1 MRKDILNAIK
11 DLKGVKKMIN
21 KSELARRF
29 GCSINTVNKYLE
41 IQNTDEK
48 VKRKYS
54 SKLDEYKGIIIEKVD
69 DFSANGRAI
78 YNFIKEK
85 GYTGSYGIVSKFIK
99 EHKNE
104 EQQKATMRFETTPA
118 FQAQV
123 DWKENF
129 KIINKE
135 GKEFEI
141 NVFLMILGYSRYKY
155 IELTLDKTQD
165 TLFECIM
172 HACYEFGGVPHEV
185 LFDNMST
192 VVDRLSST
200 YRTVVINK
208 KFAQF
213 AKDVGFAV
221 NTCKPYRPQ
230 TKGKVECVAKLIDRL
245 KVYNKE
251 FTTIEE
257 LDEIVNKLKKEV
269 NNEDINFVEKPID
282 RLKEEQKYLYP
293 MPPIDCISQYF
304 RQNKG
309 YKVSKESM
317 ITYKKHKY
325 SVPIKYIGEY
335 LTVNENEDTLDIYYT
350 TDLIASH
357 KISRKIFKL

>member
-29 GCSINTVNKYLE
+29 GCSINTVNRYLE

-69 DFSANGRAI
+69 DFSANGKSI

-99 EHKNE
+99 EHKKE

-165 TLFECIM
+165 TLRFIVTRHKAQSKENGLAARSVEMIKED
-172 HACYEFGGVPHEV
+172 AGKILKAV
-185 LFDNMST
+185 LQI
-192 VVDRLSST
+192 
-200 YRTVVINK
+200 YK
-208 KFAQF
+208 KE
-213 AKDVGFAV
+213 
-221 NTCKPYRPQ
+221 
-230 TKGKVECVAKLIDRL
+230 KVEVKKRQNCFLVAVKNATKCESLSENVPERNRA
-245 KVYNKE
+245 V
-251 FTTIEE
+251 F
-257 LDEIVNKLKKEV
+257 KKDSGIQLY
-269 NNEDINFVEKPID
+269 NNEVVPLLRTILTDAVCILRGCRDCPMRNESRNCCLTIL
-282 RLKEEQKYLYP
+282 RGLEQ
-293 MPPIDCISQYF
+293 
-304 RQNKG
+304 
-309 YKVSKESM
+309 
-317 ITYKKHKY
+317 
-325 SVPIKYIGEY
+325 
-335 LTVNENEDTLDIYYT
+335 EDT
-350 TDLIASH
+350 
-357 KISRKIFKL
+357 K

>member
-1 MRKDILNAIK
+1 MRKEILNAIE
-11 DLKGVKKMIN
+11 DLKGVKMMIN

-155 IELTLDKTQD
+155 
-165 TLFECIM
+165 
-172 HACYEFGGVPHEV
+172 
-185 LFDNMST
+185 
-192 VVDRLSST
+192 
-200 YRTVVINK
+200 RTH
-208 KFAQF
+208 
-213 AKDVGFAV
+213 
-221 NTCKPYRPQ
+221 T
-230 TKGKVECVAKLIDRL
+230 
-245 KVYNKE
+245 
-251 FTTIEE
+251 
-257 LDEIVNKLKKEV
+257 
-269 NNEDINFVEKPID
+269 
-282 RLKEEQKYLYP
+282 
-293 MPPIDCISQYF
+293 
-304 RQNKG
+304 RQN
-309 YKVSKESM
+309 
-317 ITYKKHKY
+317 TR
-325 SVPIKYIGEY
+325 
-335 LTVNENEDTLDIYYT
+335 YT
-350 TDLIASH
+350 
-357 KISRKIFKL
+357 F

>member
-69 DFSANGRAI
+69 DFSANGRSI

-99 EHKNE
+99 EHK
-104 EQQKATMRFETTPA
+104 
-118 FQAQV
+118 
-123 DWKENF
+123 
-129 KIINKE
+129 
-135 GKEFEI
+135 
-141 NVFLMILGYSRYKY
+141 
-155 IELTLDKTQD
+155 
-165 TLFECIM
+165 
-172 HACYEFGGVPHEV
+172 
-185 LFDNMST
+185 
-192 VVDRLSST
+192 
-200 YRTVVINK
+200 
-208 KFAQF
+208 
-213 AKDVGFAV
+213 
-221 NTCKPYRPQ
+221 
-230 TKGKVECVAKLIDRL
+230 
-245 KVYNKE
+245 
-251 FTTIEE
+251 
-257 LDEIVNKLKKEV
+257 
-269 NNEDINFVEKPID
+269 
-282 RLKEEQKYLYP
+282 KEEQKYLYP
-293 MPPIDCISQYF
+293 MPSIDCISQYF

-335 LTVNENEDTLDIYYT
+335 LTVSENEDTLNIYYT